1 MTIDELLI
9 RLEGVRARGTGK
21 FSAKCPAHADR
32 SPSLSITAGNRGLLV
47 HCWVGCRL
55 SEICTALH
63 LQPKDLFYD
72 IDPDPARR
80 RAAAQERQRRR
91 RENEREAEIDG
102 AVIDCLKAAER
113 FLESRSGLDISGW
126 TDQRL
131 DDELGAV
138 ADALTI
144 LEAEQYD
151 G

>member
-1 MTIDELLI
+1 MSIDELLA
-9 RLEGVRARGTGK
+9 RLDGVRARGTGK

-47 HCWVGCRL
+47 HCWAGCRL

-63 LQPKDLFYD
+63 LQSKDLFYD
-72 IDPDPARR
+72 IDRDPARR
-80 RAAAQERQRRR
+80 RVAAQARARRQRARERQT
-91 RENEREAEIDG
+91 ELDG

-113 FLESRSGLDISGW
+113 FVESRSGLDISGW

-138 ADALTI
+138 ADALI
-144 LEAEQYD
+144 LLEAERYD
-151 G
+151 D